1 MKTMILAALA
11 AFSIGMGVAN
21 AQPPHGALPQQSPS
35 NFMQGGG
42 GLTGALTD
50 GSNQGRGNPAL
61 ALSPGRVIAL
71 AVRPSPG

>member
-42 GLTGALTD
+42 G
-50 GSNQGRGNPAL
+50 
-61 ALSPGRVIAL
+61 
-71 AVRPSPG
+71 